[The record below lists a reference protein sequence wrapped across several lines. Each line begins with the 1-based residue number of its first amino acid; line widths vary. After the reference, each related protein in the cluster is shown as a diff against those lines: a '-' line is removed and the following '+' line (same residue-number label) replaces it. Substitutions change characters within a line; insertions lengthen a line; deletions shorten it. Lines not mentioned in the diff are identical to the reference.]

1 MDHEKKSHAELLSEL
16 KTLQRENEKMRAITV
31 EGGKTDKELLDQQRT
46 LQLLTDFDEGIMNL
60 QVNRIIGQALDFIA
74 SNLDVSR
81 VSLALVVREEGGFRL
96 LEVRDEV
103 SDVQAG
109 RFIPFAETILSRVI
123 RDKSAIYRPDIRE
136 DGSDFE
142 IDRKFVELG
151 FYSDCIVP
159 LITEDECLGTLNVAA
174 EQVDSISQKD
184 RHVLTLLAPRLS
196 QALRNAQLFEKVED
210 LKLKLELENE
220 YLREEI
226 EEIKAYGNIIGQS
239 PSISNVLQ
247 QIELVAPT
255 DASVLIL
262 GETGTG
268 KELVA
273 WEIHHRSQRKDKPMV
288 IINCSSVPAELF
300 ESEFFGHVKGAFTG
314 AVKDRAGRF
323 QAADGGTLFLDEV
336 GEIPMELQSKLL
348 RIIQEGSYERVGED
362 VTRQVDVRII
372 AATNRDLRTEVES
385 RRFRE
390 DLYYRLNVFPI
401 EVSPLRRRKEDIPL
415 LASHFLNIAEKR
427 FNRESLKLTQASLLK
442 LQGYDWPGNVREL
455 QNIIERAVITTTSG
469 TLRFDLPD
477 LMSSD
482 HRSTLSDDP
491 GEQATKGHIL
501 TENEIKELEREN
513 TRRALIHTG
522 GKIYGSGGAAEALGI
537 RPTTLIARIKKMRLK
552 KPER

>member
-477 LMSSD
+477 PMSSD